1 MSGVCR
7 RFSSNRVLK
16 HSAMSIPYYL
26 FWRCRLA
33 VLALLAVCLAACGGG
48 EQPPAATATP
58 ADGTAS
64 LPLIVG
70 TVQQV
75 VGDQLELAT
84 AGGLIR
90 LRVAPEA
97 QIDLLLKAEPAD
109 VTVGDW
115 LVVGGVPNPIL
126 TFAITGVVII
136 PPDLLAAAPFNPNS
150 SVAGLQ
156 TRVAIPF
163 FGQQGVMEGNAIT
176 GGRIASVGEGEE
188 DRGLLRLEGWGE
200 AVEVRLTG
208 DSAIRRATAGSLAD
222 IPTGSRVAALSSAQ
236 ASRSEAALTSD
247 RLLVL
252 PEPPEFPVRL
262 PSQPG
267 DAGAPI
273 QATQ

>member
-1 MSGVCR
+1 
-7 RFSSNRVLK
+7 
-16 HSAMSIPYYL
+16 MSIPYYL

-33 VLALLAVCLAACGGG
+33 ALALLAICLAACGGG
-48 EQPPAATATP
+48 DQTPAATATP

-75 VGDQLELAT
+75 VDDQLELAT

-97 QIDLLLKAEPAD
+97 QIDLLLKAEPEEVA
-109 VTVGDW
+109 VGDW

-136 PPDLLAAAPFNPNS
+136 PPDLLAAAPFNLNS

-188 DRGLLRLEGWGE
+188 DRGLLSLEGWGE

-208 DSAIRRATAGSLAD
+208 DSAIRRAAAGSLAD

-236 ASRSEAALTSD
+236 ASRSEEALTSD

-267 DAGAPI
+267 DAGAPT